1 MLQHQTVT
9 GAATPKEEV
18 CQKMGPARCTQRS
31 SKTPPSIQAPFP
43 GVLNASEIAAAVK
56 LALTNTRLALIV
68 YVCLYMERC
77 D

>member
-31 SKTPPSIQAPFP
+31 SKNPPSIQAPFP
-43 GVLNASEIAAAVK
+43 GVLNASEIAAM
-56 LALTNTRLALIV
+56 L
-68 YVCLYMERC
+68 
-77 D
+77 